1 MEKSVVL
8 SLEGTYPYHGGGV
21 STWAHLLCS
30 KIKGYDF
37 KLYSVNA
44 LHEKTYKYD
53 LSDSINEVI
62 QVPMW
67 SALEPKELMRY
78 DNSYSSFIEKKEFT
92 KDSEINDYFI
102 PLLDRLLT
110 EIYENETSTEN
121 LEDIII
127 CMWHFFQTND
137 YKETMKNPLVWNSF
151 KEKIINIIGEQELIE
166 VTLFDLTVAMRWIYH
181 FLIPMS
187 IDFPKSSISHLTLSG
202 FSIVPAIIQKH
213 KYGTPIM
220 ITEHGVFIRERL
232 LAISQSDSSYFLKD
246 FLIRFSQIM
255 SRLTYAK
262 SDKIVSVNKFNMT
275 WELMYGAKKEKIKV
289 IYNGIDHQRFI
300 PRQKPAELKDI
311 PTVVAMARVFELKDI
326 LTMIKSCKVV
336 KEVLPNV
343 QFRIY
348 GENNVVPEY
357 TNKCNSLIAELGLEE
372 NFIFLGPHPKPEMVF
387 CEGDI
392 SILTSISEGFPYT
405 IIESMSCGIPV
416 VSTDVGGVAE
426 ALNADCGILC
436 KPKNHQEIGE
446 AVIKL
451 LQNSELRAEMGIKS
465 RERVESF
472 FTIDKFISQ
481 YQDVYDELLGVDK
494 TPIKVQKRSRIFSK
508 TRTILK

>member
-1 MEKSVVL
+1 MKKSVIL

-37 KLYSVNA
+37 KLYSINA
-44 LHEKTYKYD
+44 NHEKNIKYN

-78 DNSYSSFIEKKEFT
+78 DNTYANFIEKKEFT
-92 KDSEINDYFI
+92 KDSDINDYFL
-102 PLLDRLLT
+102 PLLNRLLT
-110 EIYENETSTEN
+110 EIYAKETSVED

-127 CMWHFFQTND
+127 SMWHFFQTND
-137 YKETMKNPLVWNSF
+137 YKETLRSKLVWNGF
-151 KEKIINIIGEQELIE
+151 KEKVINIISQEELVE
-166 VTLFDLTVAMRWIYH
+166 VTLYDLTVAMRWIYH
-181 FLIPMS
+181 FLIPIS
-187 IDFPKSSISHLTLSG
+187 IDFPKASISHLTLSG

-246 FLIRFSQIM
+246 FLIRFSEVM
-255 SRLTYAK
+255 ARLTYAK
-262 SDKIVSVNKFNMT
+262 SDKIVSVNQFNMS
-275 WELMYGAKKEKIKV
+275 WQLMYGAKKEKIKV
-289 IYNGIDHQRFI
+289 IYNGIDDQRFI
-300 PRQKPAELKDI
+300 PREKPEALKDI
-311 PTVVAMARVFELKDI
+311 PTVVAMARIFELKDI

-336 KEVLPNV
+336 KEVLPNI
-343 QFRIY
+343 QYRIY
-348 GENNVVPEY
+348 GENNVIPEY
-357 TNKCNSLIAELGLEE
+357 TKKCEMLIAKLGLEE
-372 NFIFLGPHPKPEMVF
+372 NFLFLGSHPKPEMVF

-416 VSTDVGGVAE
+416 VSTDVGGVSE

-446 AVIKL
+446 AVIQL
-451 LQNSELRAEMGIKS
+451 LQESGLRTKMGLKS

-472 FTIDKFISQ
+472 FTIDKFITQ
-481 YQDVYDELLGVDK
+481 YQDVYKELLEVEKTTVENQNDK
-494 TPIKVQKRSRIFSK
+494 YSYA
-508 TRTILK
+508 